1 MTVSRR
7 RGSPARE
14 VRRAELLDAADRV
27 ISSVGPQASMRAIA
41 AAAGITKPILYRY
54 FGDKGG
60 LYSALADRY
69 LEPLIATVREALTT
83 TRKPDDRVRA
93 TVDAYLR
100 FIAEQPQVYRF
111 LMQRALVEQPEA
123 HSAVSAAI
131 RRLGLEIA
139 AALRE
144 TTDLGPDA
152 DVTSEA
158 LGHAVVGMV
167 YVTGDWWLEAQ
178 PLSREQLADH
188 LTRMLSG
195 GLNGVSVQAPAP
207 SGV

>member
-1 MTVSRR
+1 
-7 RGSPARE
+7 
-14 VRRAELLDAADRV
+14 
-27 ISSVGPQASMRAIA
+27 MRAIA

-60 LYSALADRY
+60 LYAALADRY
-69 LEPLIATVREALTT
+69 LEPLIATVREALTA
-83 TRKPDDRVRA
+83 TREPEDRVRA

-123 HSAVSAAI
+123 HSAVSGAI

-139 AALRE
+139 AVLRE
-144 TTDLGPDA
+144 TTDLGPNA
-152 DVTSEA
+152 VVTSEA

-167 YVTGDWWLEAQ
+167 YVTGDWWLDGQ
-178 PLSREQLADH
+178 PLSREQLANH
-188 LTRMLSG
+188 LTLMLSS
-195 GLNGVSVQAPAP
+195 GLNGLGAGTPAT

>member
-1 MTVSRR
+1 
-7 RGSPARE
+7 
-14 VRRAELLDAADRV
+14 
-27 ISSVGPQASMRAIA
+27 MRAIA

-69 LEPLIATVREALTT
+69 LEPLIATVRTALTT
-83 TRKPDDRVRA
+83 TRKPEDRVRA
-93 TVDAYLR
+93 TVDAYLQ

-139 AALRE
+139 AVLRE
-144 TTDLGPDA
+144 TADLGRDA
-152 DVTSEA
+152 AVTAEA

-167 YVTGDWWLEAQ
+167 YVTGDWWLEEQ
-178 PLSREQLADH
+178 RLSRDELADH
-188 LTRMLSG
+188 LTRMLSS
-195 GLNGVSVQAPAP
+195 GLNGLGAPAP
-207 SGV
+207 AASGV